1 MAVAG
6 LNLGNAQV
14 ALDDAIEYAKNRV
27 QFGRPISQFQVI
39 KHMLADMALE
49 VDAARLLVYRVAWL
63 ITQGRSCTK
72 EASMAK
78 LWASETLFRTATN
91 GMQILGGYGQMA
103 EYDMERYF
111 REGKQAMVG
120 GGTSQ
125 IQRSIIARGLGL

>member
-1 MAVAG
+1 M
-6 LNLGNAQV
+6 NLGNAQT
-14 ALDDAIEYAKNRV
+14 ALNDALEYAKNRV
-27 QFGRPISQFQVI
+27 QFGRPIAQFQVI

-49 VDAARLLVYRVAWL
+49 VDAVRLIVYRAAWMAS
-63 ITQGRSCTK
+63 QGKPCAR

-78 LWASETLFRTATN
+78 LFASETLFKTATN
-91 GMQILGGYGQMA
+91 GMQILGGYAQMP

-125 IQRSIIARGLGL
+125 IQRSVIARGLGL